1 MSTVS
6 PEGERKPV
14 LRLLDRLQKAQLRL
28 AALALVLMMLVTVVD
43 VFLRYTFNRPVR
55 GSYDFVEAMLVV
67 FVFHGMAACFFGRAN
82 IVIDVVDTFVGER
95 IVAALI
101 RLSDFL
107 SVAALVVLAW
117 AMTGP
122 ARQAFDY
129 GDRKLELDLPL
140 YVLWIVALLG
150 IAGTILCALG
160 VLVAR
165 AAGPHRRGPA

>member
-1 MSTVS
+1 MSSDPTES
-6 PEGERKPV
+6 ERRPI
-14 LRLLDRLQKAQLRL
+14 LPLLDRLQKAQLRL
-28 AALALVLMMLVTVVD
+28 AALALVLMMLLTVVD
-43 VFLRYTFNRPVR
+43 VFLRYAFNRPVR

-82 IVIDVVDTFVGER
+82 IVIDVIDTFIGER
-95 IVAALI
+95 LVAALI

-129 GDRKLELDLPL
+129 GDRKLELDLPVYL
-140 YVLWIVALLG
+140 LWIVALAG
-150 IAGTILCALG
+150 IVGTILCALG

-165 AAGPHRRGPA
+165 AASPHRRGPA